1 MEKFDPVKMI
11 ELVKVEEGDTELVL
25 FFQENRSVR
34 ITVVDGR
41 LVSEVIQG

>member
-25 FFQENRSVR
+25 VFQENRSIR
-34 ITVVDGR
+34 ITVVDGG
-41 LVSEVIQG
+41 LVSEVVQG